1 MKYPFALAQ
10 QRRDNLSRRPQPL
23 VISALALAICSHVN
37 ADTSKQKIEEV
48 TVIGAYSATASEALG
63 FDLSPQ
69 AVPATINIL
78 PSDLWQVAGAR
89 TLDDMLQFVPGVNL
103 NDNGGWT
110 GDALVIRGFAAT
122 LPFRDGMRSVNS
134 YGQSLRAMSDNIE
147 RVEIIKGPSA
157 TDFGVAEPGGVINF
171 VTKKPQIE
179 HSGSGTVKIGE
190 DGYRRFSVDTTGAM
204 VASEALQGLLVLAYE
219 EPPEWRMGRPDNTHR
234 YLIAP
239 SVNWDINNKASLL
252 FAYEKQYQKSPQDR
266 GIIYL
271 ENAWPGGFAPRDWS
285 FHQTS
290 SNQENET
297 DRFSLTTKVEIN
309 SALELTAILEHQKYR
324 YNLQEF
330 RNAETEPDWG
340 DLYQEDGRT
349 WSGER
354 ITNLFWS
361 DWKGDIPASSA
372 KVFLDYTLGN
382 HTLKFGYDN
391 YFSKAKNTYASY
403 TIDNTLDILAPVNNQ
418 QPNILSYDGTS
429 SDVLRTEESGFSLR
443 WLGEWTPRFRTVVG
457 ARRFDFE
464 YEGYGDYEAT
474 KTSLRL
480 SASYDLNSS
489 HTLFIGLSDGYVPQA
504 GEQRYSAVEPLHDKA
519 AEIGVKSQFLNGQI
533 QWTNSV
539 YQTNRDNLT
548 VADPTNSPTES
559 FLINAGKA
567 EIRGFESELTGELTS
582 NWSVRLGIALMDSEI
597 VENEVAE
604 FEGNRFG
611 NTPDHQIALLTSYSW
626 GDIGI
631 GELSTDFGVTRIG
644 YRWGDAG
651 NTVKLPAYHLVNLG
665 ANLEPAEN
673 WRINITATNLT
684 DETYYTGMQF
694 NNAARADQVMVGNIR
709 NISLSAT
716 YKY

>member
-1 MKYPFALAQ
+1 MKTSFYFAQ
-10 QRRDNLSRRPQPL
+10 QKNICSQRLPL
-23 VISALALAICSHVN
+23 LTLSALTLAICNHAY
-37 ADTSKQKIEEV
+37 ADTPKQKIEEV
-48 TVIGAYSATASEALG
+48 TVIGAYSSTASEALG
-63 FDLSPQ
+63 FDLPPQ

-78 PSDLWQVAGAR
+78 PSDLWQVSGAR

-110 GDALVIRGFAAT
+110 GDALMIRGFAAT

-134 YGQSLRAMSDNIE
+134 YGQSLRAMQDNIE

-171 VTKKPQIE
+171 ITKKPQQE

-204 VASEALQGLLVLAYE
+204 IASEELQGLLVLAYE
-219 EPPEWRMGRPDNTHR
+219 EPPEWRMGRPDNTYR

-239 SVNWDINNKASLL
+239 SVNWDISNKASVL
-252 FAYEKQYQKSPQDR
+252 FAYEKLFQKSPQDR

-285 FHQTS
+285 VHQTS

-297 DRFSLTTKVEIN
+297 DRFSITTNVEITP
-309 SALELTAILEHQKYR
+309 ALELTAILAHQKYQ

-330 RNAETEPDWG
+330 RNAMTEPGWG
-340 DLYQEDGRT
+340 DLYQEDGLS

-354 ITNLFWS
+354 ITDLLWS
-361 DWKGDIPASSA
+361 DWEGDIPASSA
-372 KVFLDYTLGN
+372 KIFLDYTLGD

-391 YFSKAKNTYASY
+391 YFSKAKNTYVSY

-418 QPNILSYDGTS
+418 RPNFISYDGVS
-429 SDVLRTEESGFSLR
+429 ADIIRTEESGFSIR

-457 ARRFDFE
+457 ARRLDFE
-464 YEGYGDYEAT
+464 YEGYEVYESA
-474 KTSLRL
+474 KISLRV
-480 SASYDLNSS
+480 SASYDLNSI

-504 GEQRYSAVEPLHDKA
+504 GEKRNFQPVEPIHDKA
-519 AEIGVKSQFLNGQI
+519 GELGIKSQFLNGQI

-539 YQTNRDNLT
+539 YQTTRDNLT
-548 VADPTNSPTES
+548 VADPSNSPIQS

-567 EIRGFESELTGELTS
+567 EIRGFESELTGEITS
-582 NWSVRLGIALMDSEI
+582 NWSVRFGFALMDSEI

-611 NTPDHQIALLTSYSW
+611 NTPDHQIALLTTYSW

-631 GELSTDFGVTRIG
+631 GDLSTDFGVTRIG
-644 YRWGDAG
+644 YRWGNAG
-651 NTVKLPAYHLVNLG
+651 NTVKLPAYNLVNLG

-673 WRINITATNLT
+673 WNINITATNLT
-684 DETYYTGMQF
+684 DETYYTGMQY

-709 NISLSAT
+709 NISLALT

>member
-1 MKYPFALAQ
+1 MKTSFYFAQ
-10 QRRDNLSRRPQPL
+10 QKNICSQTLTSL
-23 VISALALAICSHVN
+23 TLSALTLAMCNHAY
-37 ADTSKQKIEEV
+37 ADTPKQKIEEV
-48 TVIGAYSATASEALG
+48 TVIGAYSSTASEALG
-63 FDLSPQ
+63 FDLPPQ
-69 AVPATINIL
+69 AVPATINVL
-78 PSDLWQVAGAR
+78 PSDLWQVSGAR
-89 TLDDMLQFVPGVNL
+89 TLDDIMQFVPGVNL

-110 GDALVIRGFAAT
+110 GDALMIRGFAAT

-134 YGQSLRAMSDNIE
+134 YGQSLRAMQDNIE

-171 VTKKPQIE
+171 ITKKPQQE

-204 VASEALQGLLVLAYE
+204 VASEELQGLLVLAYE
-219 EPPEWRMGRPDNTHR
+219 EPPEWRMGRPDNTYR

-239 SVNWDINNKASLL
+239 SVNWDISNKASVL
-252 FAYEKQYQKSPQDR
+252 FAYEKLFQKSPQDR

-285 FHQTS
+285 VHQTS

-297 DRFSLTTKVEIN
+297 DRLSITTNVEITP
-309 SALELTAILEHQKYR
+309 ALELTAVLEHQKYQ

-330 RNAETEPDWG
+330 RNAMTEPGWG
-340 DLYQEDGRT
+340 DLYQEDGLS

-354 ITNLFWS
+354 ITDLLWS
-361 DWKGDIPASSA
+361 DWEGDIPASSA
-372 KVFLDYTLGN
+372 KIFLDYTLGD

-391 YFSKAKNTYASY
+391 YFSKAKNTYVSY
-403 TIDNTLDILAPVNNQ
+403 TIDNTFDILAPVNNQ
-418 QPNILSYDGTS
+418 QPNFISYDGVS
-429 SDVLRTEESGFSLR
+429 ADIIRTEESGFSIR
-443 WLGEWTPRFRTVVG
+443 WLGEWTPRFRTVIG
-457 ARRFDFE
+457 ARKFDFE
-464 YEGYGDYEAT
+464 YQGYDEYESA
-474 KTSLRL
+474 KTSLRV
-480 SASYDLNSS
+480 SASYDLNST
-489 HTLFIGLSDGYVPQA
+489 HTLFVGLSDGHVPQP
-504 GEQRYSAVEPLHDKA
+504 GEQRTSSVEPLHDKA
-519 AEIGVKSQFLNGQI
+519 TEIGVKSQFLNGQI

-539 YQTNRDNLT
+539 YQTKRDNLT
-548 VADPTNSPTES
+548 VEDPTNDETES

-567 EIRGFESELTGELTS
+567 EIRGFESELTGEITS
-582 NWSVRLGIALMDSEI
+582 NWSIRLGFALMDSEI

-611 NTPDHQIALLTSYSW
+611 NTPDHQIALLTTYSW

-651 NTVKLPAYHLVNLG
+651 NTVKLPAYNLVNLG
-665 ANLEPAEN
+665 ANIEPAEN
-673 WRINITATNLT
+673 WNINITATNLT
-684 DETYYTGMQF
+684 DETYYTGMQY

-709 NISLSAT
+709 NISMALT
-716 YKY
+716 FKY